1 MFAAIV
7 FETCSRIPVGLPQQV
22 AKSSFAMSLAANK
35 AAVETAMDLK
45 QLGCRSRMLDS
56 YYVQHGHC
64 CLKLSNLWKL
74 RQISQEFHGHFFFA
88 LDFFPTKKKCLYT
101 LNQGFDIVTLFS
113 LHFCRNK
120 VTDSSGRDRKLTKF
134 FPGQTQN
141 DRNHWDLLGNF
152 PTRPGEQKK
161 HCNTF
166 QHLSI
171 PIVQTANSTAVWPAC
186 HYLSAANIT
195 TVQRLLADQKS
206 ELGDKA
212 CRRGQETPW

>member
-74 RQISQEFHGHFFFA
+74 RQISQEFHGYFFFA
-88 LDFFPTKKKCLYT
+88 LDFFPTKKNVY
-101 LNQGFDIVTLFS
+101 
-113 LHFCRNK
+113 
-120 VTDSSGRDRKLTKF
+120 
-134 FPGQTQN
+134 
-141 DRNHWDLLGNF
+141 
-152 PTRPGEQKK
+152 
-161 HCNTF
+161 
-166 QHLSI
+166 I
-171 PIVQTANSTAVWPAC
+171 P
-186 HYLSAANIT
+186 
-195 TVQRLLADQKS
+195 
-206 ELGDKA
+206 
-212 CRRGQETPW
+212 